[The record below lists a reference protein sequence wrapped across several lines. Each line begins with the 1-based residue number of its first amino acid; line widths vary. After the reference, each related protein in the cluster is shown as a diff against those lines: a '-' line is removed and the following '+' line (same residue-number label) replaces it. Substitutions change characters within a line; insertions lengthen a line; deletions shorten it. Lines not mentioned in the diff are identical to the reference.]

1 MSNSKQRR
9 WRELKKKK
17 ESCIE
22 GRGTPTDLQNTC
34 GEGKTKSLIRHM
46 NLQLIEEEREDS
58 ESHTTKS
65 LIRHMNLQ
73 LIEEEREDSESH
85 ATSIAESEHHNNSY
99 QSGSL

>member
-17 ESCIE
+17 ELCIE

-58 ESHTTKS
+58 ESH
-65 LIRHMNLQ
+65 
-73 LIEEEREDSESH
+73 

>member
-1 MSNSKQRR
+1 
-9 WRELKKKK
+9 
-17 ESCIE
+17 
-22 GRGTPTDLQNTC
+22 
-34 GEGKTKSLIRHM
+34 M
-46 NLQLIEEEREDS
+46 NLQLIEEERKDS